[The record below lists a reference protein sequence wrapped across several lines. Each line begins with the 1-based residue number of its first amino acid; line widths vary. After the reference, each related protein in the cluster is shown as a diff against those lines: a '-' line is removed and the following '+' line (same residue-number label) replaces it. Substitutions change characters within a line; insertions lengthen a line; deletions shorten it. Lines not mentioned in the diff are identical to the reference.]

1 MRLLTSEISNC
12 SNMFRLS
19 LRLPL
24 ARYFSSSILRVNQI
38 PSSCVAGTVLNL
50 KVRKNGD
57 EPVALEDS
65 EYPDWLWTILD
76 KKGNDEL
83 LKSQDI
89 MRWRK
94 RQLNKANA
102 AKIKANNF
110 LSKKK

>member
-1 MRLLTSEISNC
+1 
-12 SNMFRLS
+12 MFRLS
-19 LRLPL
+19 LRVPLPRL
-24 ARYFSSSILRVNQI
+24 FSTSVLRSQHV
-38 PSSCVAGTVLNL
+38 PSSCAAGTVLNL

-76 KKGNDEL
+76 KKGNDEK
-83 LKSQDI
+83 LKAEDI

-94 RQLNKANA
+94 KQLNKANA
-102 AKIKANNF
+102 EKIKANNF

>member
-1 MRLLTSEISNC
+1 MLRFLRLL
-12 SNMFRLS
+12 
-19 LRLPL
+19 L
-24 ARYFSSSILRVNQI
+24 ARPFSSAIVRANRA
-38 PSSCVAGTVLNL
+38 PSSCPAGTDLNL

-57 EPVALEDS
+57 EPVALENS

-76 KKGNDEL
+76 KEANDEL

-94 RQLNKANA
+94 KQLNKANA
-102 AKIKANNF
+102 LKIKANNF